1 MIQIWNYFLDIEDDE
16 EDDDAAVVEGGTTT
30 SPKMITGVVMN
41 GLSSGVGLQDGNEGK
56 EEGADPAEQTKKKM
70 GFWTPTWRRWT
81 GQERCWRW
89 ARWRQSLGRAERV
102 AYAGVAATVRG
113 Q

>member
-1 MIQIWNYFLDIEDDE
+1 ME

-56 EEGADPAEQTKKKM
+56 EEGADPAEQTNKKIGRPAYM
-70 GFWTPTWRRWT
+70 TFEGHLPDLATGNTLRRSNKSST
-81 GQERCWRW
+81 VMPVPKSTE
-89 ARWRQSLGRAERV
+89 GRSRNTILE
-102 AYAGVAATVRG
+102 TDK
-113 Q
+113 QLKIQKI